1 MTRLIDLP
9 TLAAFVHERGAAR
22 CMTELAT
29 ELRADFLR
37 WESFDKSAR
46 TASHSPRGVIELMP
60 VADDALYSFKYV
72 NGHPGNPASGLPT
85 VMAFGVLA
93 EVHTGYP
100 LLLSELTLTTALRT
114 AATSALAAQAL
125 ARPGSRRMALV
136 GNGAQAE
143 FQALAFH
150 ALLGIRELRVYD
162 TDPAATDK
170 LVRNLAHV
178 DDLTVERAASTAE
191 AVRGADIVTTVTADK
206 SRATILTPAMV
217 EPGMHLNAVGGD
229 CPGKTELEAAVLQR
243 AQVFVEYEP
252 QTRIEGELQ
261 QMPAD
266 FAVTEFWRVLQ
277 GQAAG
282 RTAAQQ
288 ITVFD
293 SVGFALEDYSA
304 LRCMHA
310 LARSAGLLAQ
320 IELIP
325 TLDDPKD
332 LFAMVRQAQAT
343 HTALHAD
350 RKAA

>member
-22 CMTELAT
+22 CMTELAA

-93 EVHTGYP
+93 EVRTGYP

-178 DDLTVERAASTAE
+178 DGLTVERAASTAE
-191 AVRGADIVTTVTADK
+191 AVRGVDIVTTVTADK

-229 CPGKTELEAAVLQR
+229 CPGKTELHPDVLR
-243 AQVFVEYEP
+243 GARVVVEYEP
-252 QTRIEGELQ
+252 QSRVEGEIQ
-261 QMPAD
+261 QLPAD
-266 FAVTEFWRVLQ
+266 HPVTELWRVLR
-277 GQAAG
+277 GDAPG
-282 RTAAQQ
+282 RTRADEV
-288 ITVFD
+288 TVFD

-304 LRCMHA
+304 LRYLYQQA
-310 LARSAGLLAQ
+310 LARGLGVDV
-320 IELIP
+320 ELVP
-325 TLDDPKD
+325 TDDPKD
-332 LFAMVRQAQAT
+332 LFGRTRGAS
-343 HTALHAD
+343 
-350 RKAA
+350 